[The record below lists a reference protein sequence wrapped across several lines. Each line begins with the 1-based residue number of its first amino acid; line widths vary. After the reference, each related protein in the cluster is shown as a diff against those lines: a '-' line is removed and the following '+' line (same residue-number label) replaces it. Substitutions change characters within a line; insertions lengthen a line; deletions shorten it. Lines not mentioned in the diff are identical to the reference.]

1 MRAKESTERPMKGR
15 SVCTPDVLIEM
26 GHGDPPLGLLHHV
39 GLVAQ
44 TDVNDGR
51 CQLAGLAVHLHGDG
65 LKGGEGHFLT
75 LVEAFAMTAHLE
87 GGLQT
92 NEQRFNW
99 TKRAFT
105 SVNVC
110 L

>member
-1 MRAKESTERPMKGR
+1 MRGG
-15 SVCTPDVLIEM
+15 SVRTADVLVEM
-26 GHGDPPLGLLHHV
+26 GHGDPPLGLLDHV
-39 GLVAQ
+39 GLVPQ
-44 TDVNDGR
+44 IDVNDGR
-51 CQLAGLAVHLHGDG
+51 RQLAGLAVHLHGDG

-92 NEQRFNW
+92 NEQSLNW
-99 TKRAFT
+99 TKRAFIV
-105 SVNVC
+105 SVC